1 MACPLLRK
9 GGHNKTAA
17 TSLATWHVRIPFK
30 IIIELS
36 VRRSDHQ
43 EIAGDL
49 EGARVPPGSGGLIDV
64 DVQSG
69 NIGIH
74 SAWRKANGSGTR

>member
-1 MACPLLRK
+1 MLAFGRTLIYVVEIEIEI
-9 GGHNKTAA
+9 NKTAA

-49 EGARVPPGSGGLIDV
+49 EGARVPP
-64 DVQSG
+64 
-69 NIGIH
+69 
-74 SAWRKANGSGTR
+74 R